1 MKDPKKNYISIIML
15 ALNVRL
21 FVRCLEGIFWHITL
35 RALRMVAERA
45 KLRYL
50 VLSNRGAVLMKV
62 RFDPC
67 FVCFAVWTLPP
78 YSWIDYPLGYWS
90 ALNMVPA
97 LTRWTLYILFVIIG
111 EPTKA
116 EDWYISLVG
125 WYVLLISFVGFGERC
140 HSPWFQTVDIMLT
153 HLLLVVALCWWCRD
167 TSQWQMLM

>member
-78 YSWIDYPLGYWS
+78 YSWIDYHLGIEAHSTWYQPWHDEHCTYS
-90 ALNMVPA
+90 FLS
-97 LTRWTLYILFVIIG
+97 LGSLQRQKIG
-111 EPTKA
+111 T
-116 EDWYISLVG
+116 S
-125 WYVLLISFVGFGERC
+125 VLLGDMC
-140 HSPWFQTVDIMLT
+140 YWC
-153 HLLLVVALCWWCRD
+153 LLLVLGKGVILPDSR
-167 TSQWQMLM
+167 